1 MEGIFLRYELIGDNY
16 TFMPIEIILKN
27 RGIDLNLFNLDEL
40 VLEDHYNYD
49 NIKEAVE
56 LLMKHIKNESK
67 IVIVADSDVDGATSF
82 AALYLYL
89 KSQYNDINIDIKIHT
104 GKQHGLSKDI
114 KINNDVNLV
123 ILPDAS
129 SNDFNQHKELKDRN
143 IDVLVLDHHLCDEGY
158 SNHALVVNNQLSN
171 KVENK
176 NLSGVGVVY
185 KFLKALDD
193 YLFIDEA
200 DYYLDLVALG
210 NIADVMDLHEKETR
224 FLVYKGLKNI
234 NNLFIQA
241 LIEDNSY
248 ELEDKYNITKVG
260 WTIAPKLNG
269 TIRNGTF
276 KEKENMYKAFISND
290 YDFCLETAKKCRNVK
305 ARQDRAVKIGMQK
318 IDELIKIKEN
328 DRCIVLDSGN
338 ILNKNCTG
346 LVANK
351 LVGIY
356 NLPILLYSVDASGY
370 ASGSARC
377 PQNISEQF
385 REDLINS
392 SLFEMCEGHE
402 NAFGFKFN
410 IKNLDFIKEYL
421 NNIYSHKEIIDN
433 KVYKVD
439 FVIEEDEIE
448 KYFIDAIAEL
458 EDEFGNGIEES
469 LIMYKN
475 IKLNLSEEN
484 LKGRLNIVFYKN
496 DIKFIKKFATN
507 KLKNELINKDIL
519 VDIVG
524 KCTMDTY
531 NNCGQVE
538 IVDID
543 IKAGEI

>member
-16 TFMPIEIILKN
+16 TFMPVEIILKN
-27 RGIDLNLFNLDEL
+27 RGIDLDLFNLDEL
-40 VLEDHYNYD
+40 ALEDHYNYD
-49 NIKEAVE
+49 NINEAVE
-56 LLMKHIKNESK
+56 LLIRHIDNKSK

-89 KSQYNDINIDIKIHT
+89 KSQYEDIDIEVKIHT

-114 KINNDVNLV
+114 KINDDVDLV
-123 ILPDAS
+123 ILPDSS
-129 SNDFNQHKELKDRN
+129 SNDFKQHKELKDKN
-143 IDVLVLDHHLCDEGY
+143 IDVLVLDHHSCDDGY
-158 SNHALVVNNQLSN
+158 SKHALVVNNQLS
-171 KVENK
+171 KGVKNK

-210 NIADVMDLHEKETR
+210 NIADVMNLHEKETR

-248 ELEDKYNITKVG
+248 ELEDKYNIIKVG

-305 ARQDRAVKIGMQK
+305 ARQDRAVKTGMQK

-328 DRCIVLDSGN
+328 DRCIILDSNN

-351 LVGIY
+351 LVSIY
-356 NLPILLYSVDASGY
+356 NLPILLYNLDNNGY

-377 PQNISEQF
+377 PKNISEQF

-433 KVYKVD
+433 KVYKAD
-439 FVIEEDEIE
+439 FIIEEYEIE
-448 KYFIDAIAEL
+448 KYFIDSIAEL
-458 EDEFGNGIEES
+458 EDEFGNGIEEP
-469 LIMYKN
+469 LIIFKN
-475 IKLNLSEEN
+475 IKLNLNEEN